1 MKLCVRKVFLKMR
14 RYISFFLIAF
24 GLLGY
29 AVFVPLVYFSNS
41 AFLLLPSSLDD
52 IDDNMRGIKE
62 MMTETEAILSN
73 VSSSIDKI
81 IFTFGSFNFSQVIE
95 NFDSTLDSAEAM
107 LNETINTLDSANKTL
122 NDSADWLES
131 LANDPWI
138 RTNAPEVATEAEN
151 VVISMRTVAEI
162 LGELPIRSTSDSLRE
177 LHVSA
182 SLMLTHLQSLSL
194 EINNSLQTYKT
205 YVENVRIRIGDIKSS
220 LDAWITNIQSIKGQI
235 WILKIGVYGFLVYI
249 ILLHTAFLLIGLL
262 LRKGKFS

>member
-1 MKLCVRKVFLKMR
+1 
-14 RYISFFLIAF
+14 
-24 GLLGY
+24 
-29 AVFVPLVYFSNS
+29 
-41 AFLLLPSSLDD
+41 
-52 IDDNMRGIKE
+52 
-62 MMTETEAILSN
+62 
-73 VSSSIDKI
+73 
-81 IFTFGSFNFSQVIE
+81 
-95 NFDSTLDSAEAM
+95 
-107 LNETINTLDSANKTL
+107 
-122 NDSADWLES
+122 
-131 LANDPWI
+131 
-138 RTNAPEVATEAEN
+138 
-151 VVISMRTVAEI
+151 
-162 LGELPIRSTSDSLRE
+162 LRE